1 MHLVGPTLAIT
12 SGCFCLPFAVL
23 LETLNYEITQDS
35 SFSLAFLDRLCPR
48 PFLFWT
54 ASGPWDVAHEG
65 LHKPHTLVS
74 YLAVIPL
81 QILHGMMQL

>member
-1 MHLVGPTLAIT
+1 M
-12 SGCFCLPFAVL
+12 S
-23 LETLNYEITQDS
+23 
-35 SFSLAFLDRLCPR
+35 R

-65 LHKPHTLVS
+65 LHKLHTLVS